1 MLKEILILSQATLD
15 TATVKKE
22 EGAIGGE
29 GGILSTRTYDLNI
42 TYDKYYQTPRLWLFG
57 YDEVSQ
63 KAYCMTLLYA
73 FSIIFFY
80 EIDFFLS

>member
-1 MLKEILILSQATLD
+1 MKFKSCIKFYWLQATLD
-15 TATVKKE
+15 AATVQKE

-57 YDEVSQ
+57 YDEVSI
-63 KAYCMTLLYA
+63 
-73 FSIIFFY
+73 S
-80 EIDFFLS
+80 